1 MLYDGIREKVKEIQN
16 SEFKYK
22 PHIFAYKH
30 VASSQT
36 ACVNLFVPI
45 MESESVNDIL
55 KTIEACPKDFKCVAK
70 EQLFHGYRFE
80 FWDSTDEKSKG
91 LLGDHS
97 KQAGQGTGQCH
108 AEDTEVRRRTVEGNA
123 KFRELTV
130 N

>member
-97 KQAGQGTGQCH
+97 KQAGQGTGQCL
-108 AEDTEVRRRTVEGNA
+108 ALSINDD
-123 KFRELTV
+123 
-130 N
+130 